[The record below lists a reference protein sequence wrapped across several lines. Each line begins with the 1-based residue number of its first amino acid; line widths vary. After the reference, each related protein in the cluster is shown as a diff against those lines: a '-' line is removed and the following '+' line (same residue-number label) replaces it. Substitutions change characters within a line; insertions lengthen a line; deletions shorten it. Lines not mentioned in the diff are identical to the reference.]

1 MINTDEQ
8 LFDALSLIGLVTIN
22 KELSSLQSPESH
34 IILNKIKDEKIE
46 NKIAIDIFGADKIE
60 YEMGSLA
67 TSIEYIYHI
76 FSYMYCIPDIK
87 NFEILFYASAEKYLV
102 MNIKFNDGCVTE
114 FIFDTYHRMKVTV
127 NDNDGFISSFNFC
140 ASDKSHKKCKIM
152 RILPFCFGVF

>member
-8 LFDALSLIGLVTIN
+8 LFDALSLIGLVTLN
-22 KELSSLQSPESH
+22 NELSSLQSPESQ

-60 YEMGSLA
+60 YDRRSLVS
-67 TSIEYIYHI
+67 SIEYIYYI

-87 NFEILFYASAEKYLV
+87 NFEILFYASEENFLV
-102 MNIKFNDGCVTE
+102 MNIKFNEGCVTE
-114 FIFDTYHRMKVTV
+114 FIFDEMHRMKVSV
-127 NDNDGFISSFNFC
+127 NDNDGFTSSFSFC
-140 ASDKSHKKCKIM
+140 ASDKSPKKCKIM